1 MFLCDHRKALIYLL
15 SLAALTC
22 ACVNS
27 AQVKPTEDK
36 FYKSP
41 YVRRCLQY
49 DKEKMVSQSQACWA
63 RLLKKTQQDPK
74 FVEKAELS
82 DADIAKI
89 RENAHRSDD
98 QSIKLKKELD
108 ACMKLPS
115 HKRDERIK
123 CYKDYQSK
131 HGDQLSRA
139 QKFEIENTIATLN
152 KAKVRASGAIEATIE
167 HAAKL
172 LGLQF
177 HEEKQGIRIDA
188 ITGEPGKQTA
198 VKEQGLIVA
207 IDGTKVVEL
216 DSAERIARLETCEDK
231 PIVLLVRY
239 GGIGDITFGRVE
251 AKCGKQPAGKK
262 LWEVILPPET
272 CSEANSPEISLGIS
286 WCYISKD
293 GLLEV
298 EEVCADSPAAKAG
311 VLPGHKYH
319 SINGTF
325 LLGKTYLQIG
335 QYFKEYPKTPIEFRE
350 VGGTLQSPSALK
362 SAPLDPKARKKCW
375 SAIESTLD
383 RGDVPGNK

>member
-1 MFLCDHRKALIYLL
+1 MFLCDHRRGLIYLL
-15 SLAALTC
+15 GLVALACSCT
-22 ACVNS
+22 NG

-49 DKEKMVSQSQACWA
+49 DKEKMVGQSQACWA
-63 RLLKKTQQDPK
+63 RLLKRVQQEPK
-74 FVEKAELS
+74 FQEKAELS
-82 DADIAKI
+82 DADLVKI

-98 QSIKLKKELD
+98 QSVKLKKELD

-115 HKRDERIK
+115 FKRDERIK

-131 HGDQLSRA
+131 YGAQLSRA
-139 QKFEIENTIATLN
+139 QKFEIENTIATLI
-152 KAKVRASGAIEATIE
+152 KAKERASGAIEATIE

-172 LGLQF
+172 LGLQM
-177 HEEKQGIRIDA
+177 HEEQQGIRIDA
-188 ITGEPGKQTA
+188 ITGDPGKQTE

-207 IDGTKVVEL
+207 IDGAKVVDL

-251 AKCGKQPAGKK
+251 ARCGKQPAGKK
-262 LWEVILPPET
+262 LWEVVLPPET
-272 CSEANSPEISLGIS
+272 CSEADSPEIGLGIS
-286 WCYISKD
+286 WCYTSKD
-293 GLLEV
+293 GVLEV

-311 VLPGHKYH
+311 VRPGHKYH

-325 LLGKTYLQIG
+325 LLGKTYLQIC
-335 QYFKEYPKTPIEFRE
+335 QFFKEYPKTAIEFRE
-350 VGGTLQSPSALK
+350 IGGTLQSPSPLK
-362 SAPLDPKARKKCW
+362 SALLSPKARKKCW